1 MVHGAVG
8 LLRINHRR
16 YVMFIQMKRLITVI
30 SVLAIAAYGC
40 GPKAAPSTSVMD
52 TPEYHYNQGLKYLD
66 KDQVDEAM
74 REFDRAIGLAPKAS
88 LGYIGKGLAL
98 GKKGEF
104 KQAFESMEKGK
115 SYDIGIESNIGTIR
129 LDGMQMVKEQ
139 SKVNSLLKNAESEF
153 NDAQKKD
160 PNNAPLYYYMGMC
173 YKAALDFD
181 KAADMFKKVL
191 DMNKEFVGQAN
202 TEWAMIQKIQR
213 AAPGTEIGKKIA
225 LIDRIDRA
233 DVAALFDQEM
243 NLEKLFTKR
252 GVKTYDTSFK
262 APTESSARFSPE
274 TSVKM
279 AAATDIEDSW
289 LKPSIETVLRLQIR
303 GLEAGPNHKFEP
315 NRIITKGEFAVM
327 LEDILIK
334 VTGDDK
340 LATKFIGVTS
350 PFLDVRNDHYA
361 FNSIMVVTTRGF
373 LETDKATGEFRSADP
388 VSGADALLAIRSFKD
403 QLKF

>member
-1 MVHGAVG
+1 
-8 LLRINHRR
+8 
-16 YVMFIQMKRLITVI
+16 
-30 SVLAIAAYGC
+30 
-40 GPKAAPSTSVMD
+40 
-52 TPEYHYNQGLKYLD
+52 
-66 KDQVDEAM
+66 
-74 REFDRAIGLAPKAS
+74 
-88 LGYIGKGLAL
+88 
-98 GKKGEF
+98 
-104 KQAFESMEKGK
+104 
-115 SYDIGIESNIGTIR
+115 
-129 LDGMQMVKEQ
+129 
-139 SKVNSLLKNAESEF
+139 
-153 NDAQKKD
+153 
-160 PNNAPLYYYMGMC
+160 MGMC

-202 TEWAMIQKIQR
+202 TEWAVIQKIQR
-213 AAPGTEIGKKIA
+213 AAPGTEIGEKIA
-225 LIDRIDRA
+225 LIDKIDRA

-340 LATKFIGVTS
+340 LATKFIGATS
-350 PFLDVRNDHYA
+350 PFPDVRNDHYA